1 VKLGWKSFLERLS
14 DKLRTAKLCPVLE
27 ALQGGNTVLDIG
39 VWCDMPEPHP
49 AENWLEKQALG
60 SSRLIAVGLGDMRQ
74 FQEKYP
80 AVWCVQA
87 DGMALPFKDA
97 AVDVA
102 VANAVLE
109 HVPLDGREPFVRSFS
124 RVVRQWGL
132 ISVPDRW
139 CPVEIHS
146 RIPFAHWFPF
156 WRTLFRIF
164 GKAFWASSDN
174 LATLFTRVSLLSLLR
189 VAGTKPDNWQ
199 VRRQTLCGV
208 PISLLAFYKRAAQH
222 LKGDLISKE

>member
-1 VKLGWKSFLERLS
+1 
-14 DKLRTAKLCPVLE
+14 
-27 ALQGGNTVLDIG
+27 
-39 VWCDMPEPHP
+39 MPEPHP
-49 AENWLEKQALG
+49 AENWLEKQAQR

-156 WRTLFRIF
+156 WRTLFRIL

-189 VAGTKPDNWQ
+189 VAGTESGNWQ
-199 VRRQTLCGV
+199 VRRQTLWGV
-208 PISLLAFYKRAAQH
+208 PVSLLAFYKRAARH
-222 LKGDLISKE
+222 LKGDLTSKE